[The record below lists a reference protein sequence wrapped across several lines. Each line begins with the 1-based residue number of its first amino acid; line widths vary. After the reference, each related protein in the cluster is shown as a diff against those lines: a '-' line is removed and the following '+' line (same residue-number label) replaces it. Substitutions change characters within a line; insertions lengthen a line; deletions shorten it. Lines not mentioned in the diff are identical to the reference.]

1 MNLSPATKENI
12 LYAACG
18 IFAPIALF
26 ALLGN
31 IAAPESTDPT
41 RQLESVIAMGLIG
54 VNVALN
60 AGVWWLLPPKKTKS
74 VATSGL
80 RFICAVLLF
89 TLTIILV
96 IGLFSLSSQI
106 RINES
111 SLFGGDSGF
120 AIFGT
125 IGGSIIASLFSSIGY
140 LIAQIVIQKRS
151 SQ

>member
-1 MNLSPATKENI
+1 MNLSLATKENI
-12 LYAACG
+12 FYVACG

-41 RQLESVIAMGLIG
+41 RQLESFIAMGLIG

-60 AGVWWLLPPKKTKS
+60 VGVWWLLPPKKTKS